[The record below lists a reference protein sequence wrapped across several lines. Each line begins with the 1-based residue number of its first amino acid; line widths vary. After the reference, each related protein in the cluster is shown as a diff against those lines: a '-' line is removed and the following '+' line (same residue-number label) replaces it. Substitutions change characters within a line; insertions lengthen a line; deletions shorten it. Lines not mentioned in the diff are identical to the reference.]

1 MQNRRE
7 SFAPPEI
14 PDTIRFV
21 GPTKNRKLRPTAQ
34 FNPNL
39 FSTGTTAIFSKFKFD
54 RLVSKERSKKCQ
66 RLFY

>member
-7 SFAPPEI
+7 SFAPSEI
-14 PDTIRFV
+14 HDTVRFV
-21 GPTKNRKLRPTAQ
+21 GPTKNRKPRPTAQ
-34 FNPNL
+34 FNPNV
-39 FSTGTTAIFSKFKFD
+39 FPTGTTAIFSKLKFD